1 MNCKFQYKEEE
12 FIEVDLSMVEKNESD
27 EISNIEI
34 L

>member
-1 MNCKFQYKEEE
+1 MNCKFQYKKEE